1 MRNVMGE
8 FSKYVGEV
16 GEGIVNDFLIL
27 FRWKNMCKNKELPCC
42 TPAHNKKTH
51 GIDSL
56 FIYNSPLQK
65 QSLVSVVVSTKY
77 SSKPYDK
84 VSTTFGSHFRDIA
97 HTVECYGKSRLK
109 RDLTKGFKGS
119 SRKDDVGVLFYIN
132 NDNSGTKDDIKQ
144 DIAKR
149 RIGGDLKFNTI
160 HVIDNARADFLY
172 ESLNFI
178 NNKYSSYE
186 FFCLTTSLNVAANN
200 QTNHSPIMPVEY
212 ITSPIIPLSV
222 STDSGKK
229 FVMLCDFAFTQES
242 LVLVYKLARKL
253 CAEFANHY
261 EIYFQNYNS
270 LEHDPIRDEVKMSSE
285 SEAEIELFVG
295 TYNKSFRSEVNG

>member
-1 MRNVMGE
+1 MGE

-97 HTVECYGKSRLK
+97 HTVECY
-109 RDLTKGFKGS
+109 
-119 SRKDDVGVLFYIN
+119 V
-132 NDNSGTKDDIKQ
+132 
-144 DIAKR
+144 
-149 RIGGDLKFNTI
+149 
-160 HVIDNARADFLY
+160 
-172 ESLNFI
+172 
-178 NNKYSSYE
+178 
-186 FFCLTTSLNVAANN
+186 
-200 QTNHSPIMPVEY
+200 
-212 ITSPIIPLSV
+212 
-222 STDSGKK
+222 
-229 FVMLCDFAFTQES
+229 
-242 LVLVYKLARKL
+242 
-253 CAEFANHY
+253 
-261 EIYFQNYNS
+261 
-270 LEHDPIRDEVKMSSE
+270 
-285 SEAEIELFVG
+285 
-295 TYNKSFRSEVNG
+295 